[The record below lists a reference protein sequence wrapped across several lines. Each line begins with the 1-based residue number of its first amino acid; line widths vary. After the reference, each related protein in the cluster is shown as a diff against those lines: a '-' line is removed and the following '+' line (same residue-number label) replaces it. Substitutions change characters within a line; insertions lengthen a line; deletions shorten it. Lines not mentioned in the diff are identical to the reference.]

1 MKYIKKSK
9 QEPKSLVNWRT
20 QEEKAN
26 RINYFRMKGDDIW
39 GIFPSKSDKKNEK
52 SYSKQELWD
61 EYLVKE
67 QGGICA
73 YCGRRI
79 KNYEDGKPR
88 IEHLKP
94 KSKENKLTL
103 SYFNMVAVCQGDENP
118 INLHCDAKKG
128 SEDINTFP
136 THKSCEEKFIYK
148 WDGKIKAKD
157 NNELVIKD
165 IENLGLNVAK
175 LKIAR
180 NSIILKVD
188 TFIEILKKERDE
200 IGILQEI
207 KKRINQ
213 LQNRQKN
220 VFEEFCFVEVYYLR
234 KKLGTI

>member
-1 MKYIKKSK
+1 M
-9 QEPKSLVNWRT
+9 
-20 QEEKAN
+20 
-26 RINYFRMKGDDIW
+26 
-39 GIFPSKSDKKNEK
+39 
-52 SYSKQELWD
+52 
-61 EYLVKE
+61 
-67 QGGICA
+67 
-73 YCGRRI
+73 
-79 KNYEDGKPR
+79 
-88 IEHLKP
+88 
-94 KSKENKLTL
+94 
-103 SYFNMVAVCQGDENP
+103 
-118 INLHCDAKKG
+118 
-128 SEDINTFP
+128 
-136 THKSCEEKFIYK
+136 
-148 WDGKIKAKD
+148 
-157 NNELVIKD
+157 VIKD